1 MGDNIENKEIQRV
14 LESHNSTFSLIIAV
28 AKRSRDISENAQ
40 HNRVELTGKPV
51 NIAMQELIA
60 GKIKVVE

>member
-1 MGDNIENKEIQRV
+1 MDNRDIQKI
-14 LESHNSTFSLIIAV
+14 LEKHNSTFSLIIAV

-40 HNRVELTGKPV
+40 HNRIELTGKPV
-51 NIAMQELIA
+51 NIAMQELIN

>member
-1 MGDNIENKEIQRV
+1 MENRDIQKI
-14 LESHNSTFSLIIAV
+14 LEGHDSTFSLIIAV

-40 HNRVELTGKPV
+40 HNRIELVGKPV
-51 NIAMQELIA
+51 NIAMQELIS

>member
-1 MGDNIENKEIQRV
+1 MENKDVQRI
-14 LESHNSTFSLIIAV
+14 LEDTNSTFSLIIAV

-40 HNRVELTGKPV
+40 HNRTELSDKPV
-51 NIAMQELIA
+51 NIAMQELRS